1 MPQEAQQE
9 IAQTD
14 IKIYIYIYIIE
25 VQLTYSVLG
34 AQKSDSVIHT
44 HVYYLKKLFSIVSYY
59 TILTVVP
66 CAIQLKLTF
75 KQERRHS
82 SIHS

>member
-14 IKIYIYIYIIE
+14 IKKYIYIYIIE

-34 AQKSDSVIHT
+34 AEQCDSGVHT
-44 HVYYLKKLFSIVSYY
+44 HTYYS
-59 TILTVVP
+59 
-66 CAIQLKLTF
+66 
-75 KQERRHS
+75 
-82 SIHS
+82 